1 MKILI
6 TGGAGYLGSVLTP
19 TLLAQGHEVTVLDN
33 FYFNQ
38 NSLLDCCQYEKFQVV
53 RGDCRE
59 ESVIKPLVAKA
70 DLIIPLAA
78 LVGVPLCN
86 TDAIAT
92 KTTNQEAVEMLC
104 RLAGKQQWVIMP
116 VTNSGYGVGEK
127 GKFCTEDTPLR
138 PISSYGVTK
147 VKAEEAVLARDNS
160 ISFRL
165 ATVFGCAPRM
175 RMDLLVNDFV
185 YRAVHD
191 RAVLIFEGH
200 FKRNY
205 IHIRDVARAFL
216 HGMANF
222 EKMKG
227 RPYNVGL
234 DEANLSKLELCA
246 VIQKHLPKF
255 VFVEAPIGEDPD
267 KRDYIVS
274 NARIAAAGFKPEW
287 SLDRGITELIK
298 GFTILRNTIYSNVD
312 KSSLVSSLAREIEKS
327 RTKDESRTMSM
338 KISPEKITAVVL
350 AGGFGTRIRHL
361 LPDLPKPMAP
371 VNGRPFLEWVV
382 RYLAAQKIRRVII
395 STGHLAEIVAGHFQS
410 QPVKNVRVSCVPET
424 RPLGTAG
431 GFLNA
436 IRGAAE
442 NPRRPGWC

>member
-1 MKILI
+1 MQILI

-19 TLLAQGHEVTVLDN
+19 TLLSLGHKVTVLDN

-38 NSLLDCCQYEKFQVV
+38 NSLLDCCQFETFSVV

-59 ESVIKPLVAKA
+59 ELVMKPLVAKA

-86 TDAIAT
+86 TDAVAT
-92 KTTNQEAVEMLC
+92 RTTNQEAVEMIC

-116 VTNSGYGVGEK
+116 VTNSGYGIGEK
-127 GKFCTEDTPLR
+127 GKFCTEDTPLK
-138 PISSYGVTK
+138 PISTYGVTK
-147 VKAEEAVLARDNS
+147 VKAEEAVLSRENS

-175 RMDLLVNDFV
+175 RLDLLVNDFV

-205 IHIRDVARAFL
+205 IHVRDVARAFA
-216 HGMANF
+216 HGIANF
-222 EKMKG
+222 DAMKG

-234 DEANLSKLELCA
+234 DDANLSKLELCA

-274 NARIAAAGFKPEW
+274 NARIAATGFKPEW
-287 SLDRGITELIK
+287 GLDRGIAELIK
-298 GFTILRNTIYSNVD
+298 GFTILRNTIYSNV
-312 KSSLVSSLAREIEKS
+312 
-327 RTKDESRTMSM
+327 
-338 KISPEKITAVVL
+338 
-350 AGGFGTRIRHL
+350 
-361 LPDLPKPMAP
+361 
-371 VNGRPFLEWVV
+371 
-382 RYLAAQKIRRVII
+382 
-395 STGHLAEIVAGHFQS
+395 
-410 QPVKNVRVSCVPET
+410 
-424 RPLGTAG
+424 
-431 GFLNA
+431 
-436 IRGAAE
+436 
-442 NPRRPGWC
+442 